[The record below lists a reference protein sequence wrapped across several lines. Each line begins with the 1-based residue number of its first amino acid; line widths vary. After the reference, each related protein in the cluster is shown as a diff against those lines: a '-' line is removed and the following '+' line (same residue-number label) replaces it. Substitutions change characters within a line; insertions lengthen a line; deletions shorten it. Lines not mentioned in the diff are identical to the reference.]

1 MRMQRLPICVSLLV
15 LLVGLGADQAPSTV
29 HIQGAGV
36 TASDWSADQIQ
47 TQLAS
52 DVQSVQYKNKG
63 ADHTFS
69 CVPLVSLLKAA
80 GVETSMVMNPKA
92 DPKTKNPQM
101 RRVLI
106 VSGRDGYTVVFS
118 MAEVMP
124 MVGKRAVWVAFQEDG
139 KPLADNDGP
148 VRLIVPEDGMPA
160 RGVHEV
166 ATIDVE
172 ELSAP
177 TTQPT
182 AP

>member
-1 MRMQRLPICVSLLV
+1 MPKRKLPFYFSLLV
-15 LLVGLGADQAPSTV
+15 LLAGLGADQVPNAI
-29 HIQGAGV
+29 HIQGTGV

-47 TQLAS
+47 SQLAS
-52 DVQSVQYKNKG
+52 DIQSIQYKSKG
-63 ADHTFS
+63 ADHTFT
-69 CVPLVSLLKAA
+69 CVPLISLLKAA
-80 GVETSMVMNPKA
+80 GVETTMVMNPKA
-92 DPKTKNPQM
+92 DPKTKNPLM
-101 RRVLI
+101 RRVII
-106 VSGRDGYTVVFS
+106 VTGRDGYTVVFS

-124 MVGKRAVWVAFQEDG
+124 MVGKRAVWVAVQEDG
-139 KPLADNDGP
+139 KPLANSDGP

-172 ELSAP
+172 QLSAP